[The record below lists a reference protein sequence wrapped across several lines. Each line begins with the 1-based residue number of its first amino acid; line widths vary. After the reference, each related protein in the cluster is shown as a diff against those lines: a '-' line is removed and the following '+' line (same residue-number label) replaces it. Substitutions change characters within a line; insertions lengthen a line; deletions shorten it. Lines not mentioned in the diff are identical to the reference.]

1 MTAIPSPTIT
11 LNSGHDIPQLG
22 FGVFKVDPDET
33 ERIVSDAL
41 EVGYRHLDTAKI
53 YGNEAG
59 VGRAIAK
66 SGIAREELFVT
77 TKLWNDDQADPE
89 GAFQRSLEELGLD
102 YVDLYLIHW
111 PVAERGTYVDAWKGL
126 QTIAESG
133 RARSVGVSNF
143 QPKHLDAIL
152 AEGGILP
159 AVNQVELHPAF
170 QQWELR
176 DYLGP
181 KGIQVESWGP
191 LGQGKY
197 ELSELPGLQGIADA
211 HGKSVQQV
219 AIRWHL
225 QEGLIVFPKSSSKE
239 RIAQNADV
247 FDFELS
253 DAELDVIRKADQNRR
268 VGGHPDEIN

>member
-197 ELSELPGLQGIADA
+197 ELGELPGLQGIADA